1 MSKTLHITNGDSLT
15 ELLSNLSIN
24 GNIITWREV
33 LCEGKTT
40 PDVGSESFWKTRF
53 EYFQTNYKIT
63 KQTFIEKTLKEYRRL
78 CNEKQQDEIVLWFD
92 NDLFCQINMIA
103 VISWIKKFRSD
114 MAVSLVSPK
123 KQNQFFHELSQEQ
136 LQKLFEKRVELN
148 KDDIASADYVWQLY
162 CSDSP
167 IRLENFSSFNS
178 SQFLFLQEAIESHL
192 TRFPSIHNG
201 LNSVENFVLNE
212 ASKRKL
218 KSKDELISYCLK
230 DQKIFGYGD
239 MQYEGV
245 IQSIKPLFK
254 SFNPVTLTQK
264 GKDILDGATNFY
276 SELRNDN
283 IFLGGSKK
291 YDFLYNDS
299 TGKLLKL

>member
-1 MSKTLHITNGDSLT
+1 MSNPLHITNGDSLT
-15 ELLSNLSIN
+15 EILRKFAFEGEL
-24 GNIITWREV
+24 ITWREV

-53 EYFQTNYKIT
+53 DYFKTHYKT
-63 KQTFIEKTLKEYRRL
+63 SKQIFIEKTLKEYRKL

-103 VISWIKKFRSD
+103 VISWLKKFRKGVQ
-114 MAVSLVSPK
+114 VSLVSPK
-123 KQNQFFHELSQEQ
+123 KQYQFFSEMSEEQ
-136 LQKLFEKRVELN
+136 LRKLYEKRVELTQ
-148 KDDIASADYVWQLY
+148 DDIASADYVWQLY

-178 SQFLFLQEAIESHL
+178 SQFDFLQEAIQTHL
-192 TRFPSIHNG
+192 SRFPSLHNG

-212 ASKRKL
+212 SSKRKL
-218 KSKDELISYCLK
+218 KSKDELIAMSLK
-230 DQKIFGYGD
+230 NQKSFGYGD
-239 MQYEGV
+239 LQYENV
-245 IQSIKPLFK
+245 IATIKPLFK

-276 SELRNDN
+276 SELRDDTVY
-283 IFLGGSKK
+283 LGGSRK
-291 YDFLYNDS
+291 YDFLFNES
-299 TGKLLKL
+299 NGKLLKL